1 MENARQKGI
10 YEGLRGST
18 ELRKHNISIFSKSKD
33 CSQGFSSRKTNQS
46 VLGPAKQDLE
56 DSYPDLPLRFS
67 KLVTFKSVSKRESPN
82 RHSYNGLRKS
92 INSNMKDKIV
102 FDSI

>member
-33 CSQGFSSRKTNQS
+33 YGQGFSSRKTNQS
-46 VLGPAKQDLE
+46 VLGPAK
-56 DSYPDLPLRFS
+56 
-67 KLVTFKSVSKRESPN
+67 
-82 RHSYNGLRKS
+82 
-92 INSNMKDKIV
+92 
-102 FDSI
+102 